1 MNRRIDPGLYRH
13 YKGNFYGVIGVA
25 RHSETGEEMVV
36 YGCLYGDCSLRVR
49 PLAMFAETV
58 VVDGSHVPR
67 FERYD
72 ETDVSIGIEGNRCK
86 GCGRCVSVCRDRLI
100 SLESGEGRKIA
111 VMEERRRCDL
121 CGRCIAECLFGAI
134 SLRANPPE
142 KR

>member
-1 MNRRIDPGLYRH
+1 MNSQIDPGLYRH
-13 YKGNFYGVIGVA
+13 YRGNFYRVIAVA
-25 RHSETGEEMVV
+25 RHSETGEDMVV
-36 YGCLYGDCSLRVR
+36 YGCLYGDCSLWVR

-58 VVDGSHVPR
+58 AVDGGHVSR

-72 ETDVSIGIEGNRCK
+72 EAGVSIGIEGGCCK

-111 VMEERRRCDL
+111 VMKERRRCDL

-134 SLRANPPE
+134 SLRVDPPE